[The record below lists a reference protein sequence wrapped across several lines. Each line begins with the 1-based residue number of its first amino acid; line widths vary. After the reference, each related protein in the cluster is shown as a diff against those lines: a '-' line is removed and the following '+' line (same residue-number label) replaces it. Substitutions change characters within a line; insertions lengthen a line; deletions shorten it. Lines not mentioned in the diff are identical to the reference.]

1 MRRKNKNFKRL
12 RDYSLT
18 MGATG
23 LIAGGL
29 PTPAKAPVQAVATQ
43 GSKFVGPM
51 TNVVGASMVFDEMG
65 KLKPKKKRRLK

>member
-1 MRRKNKNFKRL
+1 MRRKNKNFKKL

-29 PTPAKAPVQAVATQ
+29 PTSAKAPVQAVATQ

-51 TNVVGASMVFDEMG
+51 TNVIGAEKVFGVLKE
-65 KLKPKKKRRLK
+65 LKPKSKRRSK